1 MSSDNPTLPDA
12 LRAHPDWH
20 TLMDYWLGDSD
31 AALTQQIDEHL
42 MHCDACG
49 GAFDQVVALS
59 HGVRE
64 AFKRGAVATML
75 SRPFVERLR
84 AAGLRLR
91 EYRVPHN
98 GSVVCSVAP
107 DDELLISHV
116 AAPLQDVSRVDAVF
130 TSSLAPQHEERLVD
144 VPFDAAAG
152 AVLFAPQ
159 LDAVR
164 RQPTHELRV
173 RLLAIDAGGEREIG
187 HYTFKHQG
195 VR

>member
-1 MSSDNPTLPDA
+1 VSNDA
-12 LRAHPDWH
+12 VRLHPAWH
-20 TLMDYWLGDSD
+20 TLMDYWLGDTD
-31 AALTQQIDEHL
+31 AALTQSIDEHL

-49 GAFDQVVALS
+49 AAFDQVVALS

-75 SRPFVERLR
+75 SSPFVDRLR

-107 DDELLISHV
+107 DDDLLVAHI
-116 AAPLQDVSRVDAVF
+116 AAPLHGVARLDALF
-130 TSSLAPQHEERLVD
+130 ALSFAPQHEERLRD
-144 VPFDAAAG
+144 IPFDATTG
-152 AVLFAPQ
+152 EVLFAPQ
-159 LDAVR
+159 LDQVR
-164 RQPTHELRV
+164 QQPTHELRV
-173 RLLAIDAGGEREIG
+173 RLLAVDTGGEREIG

>member
-1 MSSDNPTLPDA
+1 MSSNDPTLPDA
-12 LRAHPDWH
+12 LRTHPDWH
-20 TLMDYWLGDSD
+20 TLIDYWLGDTD
-31 AALTQQIDEHL
+31 AALTQSIDEHL
-42 MHCDACG
+42 MQCDACG
-49 GAFDQVVALS
+49 VAFDQVVALS

-75 SRPFVERLR
+75 SGPFVDRLR

-107 DDELLISHV
+107 DDDLLIAHI
-116 AAPLQDVSRVDAVF
+116 AAPLQGVSRVDAVF
-130 TSSLAPQHEERLVD
+130 TLSFAPGHDERLRD
-144 VPFDAAAG
+144 IPFDAAAG
-152 AVLFAPQ
+152 QVLFAPQ

-173 RLLAIDAGGEREIG
+173 RLLAIDAGGERELG
-187 HYTFKHQG
+187 HYTFNHQG
-195 VR
+195 MR